1 MAAARAALADLAADV
16 AILMA
21 PEVQYWLCGYDTFLG
36 AQLPQALILTPGRDE
51 PVLAVWDADV
61 AIARET
67 SLVRD
72 IRTYR
77 FGVDDPAALFARI
90 AREMAPGAKRVALD
104 LSSQAV
110 SHGFGR
116 TLEATLAPAE
126 LVDCTE
132 AMARL
137 RAIKS
142 PAELDLM
149 RKAGGHARAGLA
161 AAREHARPGITETE
175 LAAEIE
181 YAMRRSG
188 SDYFS
193 LPTEMT
199 TGPRSL
205 LVHGTPGRRLL
216 EPGDLIHVE
225 IGGVERRYNCVG
237 MQSFAVPGAPPKPA
251 AKDLYAAALRCL
263 RAGPDALRPGVPT
276 PEVEAPALEILRAE
290 GLGDGFKMRFGY
302 GVGIGYP
309 PSWLEPLKITR
320 TSTDLLHPGTTF
332 VMHACLPAGRGR
344 THRRAG
350 RRHLCHDRSGPR
362 TAVRRRRRGA
372 GTELISLARAARRA
386 STRVDT
392 RWAGRERTGHGA
404 GGDEVG

>member
-1 MAAARAALADLAADV
+1 VTPDLPVPKAEYAPRMEAARAVLKSLGADV

-36 AQLPQALILTPGRDE
+36 AQLPQAQILAPGRKE

-61 AIARET
+61 AIAWET

-72 IRTYR
+72 IRTYM
-77 FGVDDPAALFARI
+77 FGVEEPAELFARI

-116 TLEATLAPAE
+116 ALEAGLAPAE

-132 AMARL
+132 AMTRL

-149 RKAGGHARAGLA
+149 RKAGSHARAGLA
-161 AAREHARPGITETE
+161 AAREHARPGITETA

-193 LPTEMT
+193 IPTEMT

-205 LVHGTPGRRLL
+205 LGHGTPGRRVL
-216 EPGDLIHVE
+216 EPGDLVHLE

-237 MQSFAVPGAPPKPA
+237 MQTFAVPGAPPKPA
-251 AKDLYAAALRCL
+251 ARALYDAALRCL
-263 RAGPDALRPGVPT
+263 RAGLGALRPGVPA
-276 PEVEAPALEILRAE
+276 PEVEAPALEILRGE
-290 GLGDGFKMRFGY
+290 GLGEGFKMRFGY

-320 TSTDLLHPGTTF
+320 VSTDILHPGTTF
-332 VMHACLPAGRGR
+332 VLHACLLDEAESIGVLVGG
-344 THRRAG
+344 TYAM
-350 RRHLCHDRSGPR
+350 
-362 TAVRRRRRGA
+362 TATGHELLSGA
-372 GTELISLARAARRA
+372 GDVALT
-386 STRVDT
+386 
-392 RWAGRERTGHGA
+392 
-404 GGDEVG
+404 

>member
-1 MAAARAALADLAADV
+1 MTPDLPVPKSEFVPRMAAARAALKSLGAEV

-36 AQLPQALILTPGRDE
+36 AQLPQALILTPGRDA

-61 AIARET
+61 AITWET

-72 IRTYR
+72 IHSYM
-77 FGVDDPAALFARI
+77 FGVEEPAELFARI
-90 AREMAPGAKRVALD
+90 AREMAPGAVRVALN

-110 SHGFGR
+110 SHGFGWA
-116 TLEATLAPAE
+116 LEAALAPAQ

-142 PAELDLM
+142 PAELELM
-149 RKAGGHARAGLA
+149 RRAGAHARAGLA
-161 AAREHARPGITETE
+161 AAREHARPGITETA

-181 YAMRRSG
+181 YAMRCSG

-193 LPTEMT
+193 IPTEMT

-205 LVHGTPGRRLL
+205 LGHGTPGRRIL
-216 EPGDLIHVE
+216 EPGDLVHVE

-237 MQSFAVPGAPPKPA
+237 MQTFAVPGAPPKPA
-251 AKDLYAAALRCL
+251 ARDLYAVALRCL
-263 RAGPDALRPGVPT
+263 RAGLGALRPGVAAPA
-276 PEVEAPALEILRAE
+276 VEAPALEILRAE
-290 GLGDGFKMRFGY
+290 GLGEGFKMRFGY

-320 TSTDLLHPGTTF
+320 TSTDILHPGPTF
-332 VMHACLPAGRGR
+332 
-344 THRRAG
+344 
-350 RRHLCHDRSGPR
+350 
-362 TAVRRRRRGA
+362 
-372 GTELISLARAARRA
+372 
-386 STRVDT
+386 
-392 RWAGRERTGHGA
+392 
-404 GGDEVG
+404 